1 MVEFLLSFYLLINI
15 VRYRCKL
22 TRNNRIT
29 GILSWE
35 TCKSITSR
43 KLKPFV
49 FANHVKNLTFAAQTT
64 LLPVIET

>member
-1 MVEFLLSFYLLINI
+1 M
-15 VRYRCKL
+15 
-22 TRNNRIT
+22 
-29 GILSWE
+29 LSWE
-35 TCKSITSR
+35 TCKSVTSR